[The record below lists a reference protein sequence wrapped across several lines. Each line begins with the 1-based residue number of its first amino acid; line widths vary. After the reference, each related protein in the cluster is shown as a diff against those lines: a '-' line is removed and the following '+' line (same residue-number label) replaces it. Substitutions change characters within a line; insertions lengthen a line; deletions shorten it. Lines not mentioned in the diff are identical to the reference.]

1 MDERL
6 NALYELQKI
15 DLELAKLQKMR
26 GALDDGSAKKEEVAA
41 SRRSADEAEKLLRD
55 AASEMQDKDL
65 NLKSVEAKRKTFKER
80 LYAGKVTNPKE
91 LSSMEKEIEQLGRQ
105 KDTLEERILELM
117 DVIEE
122 LKKESAAARAVLESK
137 EKEHEAIVQKYNQ
150 DLTELTAKTKALI
163 AEREKAA
170 AAADPALLKRYETMR
185 TRLGILVISKVEDG
199 YCSACRT
206 SIPGA
211 DLRDLKTG
219 KEIITCENCGRI
231 LYLEN
236 K

>member
-122 LKKESAAARAVLESK
+122 LKKRAPPPVPFWN
-137 EKEHEAIVQKYNQ
+137 QKKKNMKQ
-150 DLTELTAKTKALI
+150 
-163 AEREKAA
+163 
-170 AAADPALLKRYETMR
+170 
-185 TRLGILVISKVEDG
+185 
-199 YCSACRT
+199 
-206 SIPGA
+206 
-211 DLRDLKTG
+211 
-219 KEIITCENCGRI
+219 
-231 LYLEN
+231 
-236 K
+236 